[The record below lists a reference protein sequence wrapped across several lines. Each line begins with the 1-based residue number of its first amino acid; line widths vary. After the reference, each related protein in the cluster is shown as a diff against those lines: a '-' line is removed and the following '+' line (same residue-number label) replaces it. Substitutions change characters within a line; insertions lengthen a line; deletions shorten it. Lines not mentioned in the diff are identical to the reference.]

1 MTSKRH
7 SQAHS
12 GAHSGAATSV
22 DAPAAEREIPEP
34 ILAATKA
41 TVLAVGVR
49 RTTLTDVARRAGVSR
64 MTLYRLVPD
73 VTTLVLEVMTR
84 EFAALL
90 DAAEAGATRRRSA
103 RARIVATTVEVAR
116 RLPDEPLFRRVLDVD
131 PELLLP
137 YLTDRI
143 GTTQRLA
150 VAHLRRMLAEGV
162 GDGSVRRT
170 DLDVLATA
178 LVLTVAPFV
187 VSARLLDEVGRSA
200 ALDELSRMVDAWLSP

>member
-7 SQAHS
+7 SGVGTAI
-12 GAHSGAATSV
+12 AVA
-22 DAPAAEREIPEP
+22 DREIPEP

-49 RTTLTDVARRAGVSR
+49 RTPLTDVARRAGVSR

-73 VTTLVLEVMTR
+73 VTTLVLAVMTR

-90 DAAEAGATRRRSA
+90 DSAEAASSRRRSA

-143 GTTQRLA
+143 GATQRLA

-162 GDGSVRRT
+162 ADGSVRRT
-170 DLDVLATA
+170 DLDVLATT
-178 LVLTVAPFV
+178 LVLTVAPYV
-187 VSARLLDEVGRSA
+187 VSARLLDEVGRGA
-200 ALDELSRMVDAWLSP
+200 ALDELSRMVDAWLAP

>member
-7 SQAHS
+7 SGVGTAI
-12 GAHSGAATSV
+12 AVA
-22 DAPAAEREIPEP
+22 DREIPEP

-73 VTTLVLEVMTR
+73 VTTLVLTVMTR

-90 DAAEAGATRRRSA
+90 DAAEAGSSRRRSA

-116 RLPDEPLFRRVLDVD
+116 LLPDEPLFRRVLDVD

-143 GTTQRLA
+143 GATQRLA

-162 GDGSVRRT
+162 ADGSVRRT
-170 DLDVLATA
+170 DLDVLATT
-178 LVLTVAPFV
+178 LVLTVAPYV
-187 VSARLLDEVGRSA
+187 VSARLLDEVGRGA
-200 ALDELSRMVDAWLSP
+200 ALDELSRMVDAWLAP

>member
-7 SQAHS
+7 TGVAEV
-12 GAHSGAATSV
+12 ATRAV
-22 DAPAAEREIPEP
+22 AEREIPEA
-34 ILAATKA
+34 ILAATRA

-64 MTLYRLVPD
+64 MTVYRLVPD
-73 VTTLVLEVMTR
+73 VTTLVLQVMTS

-90 DAAEAGATRRRSA
+90 DAAEAAAARRRSA

-116 RLPDEPLFRRVLDVD
+116 RLPEEPLFRRVIDVD

-137 YLTDRI
+137 YLTDHI
-143 GTTQRLA
+143 GSTQRLA
-150 VAHLRRMLAEGV
+150 VMHLRRMLAEGV
-162 GDGSVRRT
+162 ADGSVRRS

-178 LVLTVAPFV
+178 LVLSVVPFV
-187 VSARLLDEVGRSA
+187 VSARLLDAVGRDA
-200 ALDELSRMVDAWLSP
+200 ALDELAQMVDAWLRP